1 MDRRMATRRLAVGD
15 VLVLIA
21 TVAVGLAGMRLWL
34 RLRNLAY
41 YDTLVFKMPAIG
53 PVLASLT
60 VATFLL
66 QLFRSARGIRSAIR
80 KPGVAAMCAGVVLL
94 ALHFSVNS
102 LLYWTFGYGDP
113 YLEHVYFEGFRFLMG
128 LAGPTIATVWAVML
142 FSGRWRREE
151 NCLGHLGRTLAALWI
166 SAYIAENVLHYDTKI
181 FGY

>member
-1 MDRRMATRRLAVGD
+1 MAARRLAVSD

-21 TVAVGLAGMRLWL
+21 SFAVGLAGMRLWL
-34 RLRNLAY
+34 QLRNPSY

-53 PVLASLT
+53 PVFASLT

-66 QLFRSARGIRSAIR
+66 QVFRSGKGIRSALR
-80 KPGVAAMCAGVVLL
+80 KPGVTATCAGVILF
-94 ALHFSVNS
+94 ALHFSMQS

-128 LAGPTIATVWAVML
+128 LVGPTIATVWAVML
-142 FSGRWRREE
+142 FSRRWRREE
-151 NCLGHLGRTLAALWI
+151 NCLGYLGRTIAALWI
-166 SAYIAENVLHYDTKI
+166 LAYIAENVLHYDTRI